1 MVIPYE
7 YSLKIFKSGTVLYAS
22 PMQDDSG
29 KEVFDAVEDAILFCR
44 ENELTQEDVRIVKT
58 YKEDENNKKIN
69 DMVLVIRK

>member
-22 PMQDDSG
+22 PMFDDNG
-29 KEVFDAVEDAILFCR
+29 KEVFDAVEDAILFCK
-44 ENELTQEDVRIVKT
+44 EMELTQEDVKIVKT
-58 YKEDENNKKIN
+58 YKENENNEKIH